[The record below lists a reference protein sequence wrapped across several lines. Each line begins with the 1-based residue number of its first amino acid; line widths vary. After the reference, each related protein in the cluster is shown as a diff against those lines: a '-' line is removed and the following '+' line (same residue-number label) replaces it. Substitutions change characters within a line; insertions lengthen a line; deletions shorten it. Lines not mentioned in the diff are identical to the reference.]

1 MLRRLLLTF
10 FCIMLT
16 SMIVICIFAAKQQNI
31 IAFLEKNSSNLWFLA
46 TLLDCYWGLLIFY
59 IWCFYKQPSWKWR
72 MTSFICIC
80 TLGNIYVA
88 IFAIFYIYKLPKDCT
103 IDSILITQQT
113 SQL

>member
-1 MLRRLLLTF
+1 MYISIARDAF
-10 FCIMLT
+10 FG
-16 SMIVICIFAAKQQNI
+16 
-31 IAFLEKNSSNLWFLA
+31 
-46 TLLDCYWGLLIFY
+46 GLLAGAFSY
-59 IWCFYKQPSWKWR
+59 ASTLYTTNANYLR